1 MYKGKCQ
8 AFVADCYAYGAGM
21 TRRSA
26 SSAKVA
32 RNLWRVST
40 SQSNIPVGAA
50 VYFDSPTSPQYGHV
64 GLHIGNNQVIHA
76 FGTVKQ
82 MSVSAIIECGYAWQ
96 GWGWNGGVKPTGA
109 GTTVPAGT
117 SDGGDRECL
126 PRRVRD
132 PHPPDRKR
140 STLSMSRTPRIS
152 CRMSMR
158 ISGSPMRRK
167 NGAGH
172 LGPGGQSLSL
182 RRF

>member
-1 MYKGKCQ
+1 MATQVEQAVAWAKKKLGVTMYKGKCQ

-82 MSVSAIIECGYAWQ
+82 MSVSSGAAMPGRA
-96 GWGWNGGVKPTGA
+96 GV
-109 GTTVPAGT
+109 GTAASSPPGRAPL
-117 SDGGDRECL
+117 S
-126 PRRVRD
+126 RRG
-132 PHPPDRKR
+132 
-140 STLSMSRTPRIS
+140 LRT
-152 CRMSMR
+152 
-158 ISGSPMRRK
+158 
-167 NGAGH
+167 
-172 LGPGGQSLSL
+172 GGQRMPPKASP
-182 RRF
+182 

>member
-1 MYKGKCQ
+1 MATQVEQAVAWAKKKLGVTMYKGKCQ

-82 MSVSAIIECGYAWQ
+82 MSVSAIIECG
-96 GWGWNGGVKPTGA
+96 
-109 GTTVPAGT
+109 
-117 SDGGDRECL
+117 
-126 PRRVRD
+126 
-132 PHPPDRKR
+132 
-140 STLSMSRTPRIS
+140 
-152 CRMSMR
+152 
-158 ISGSPMRRK
+158 
-167 NGAGH
+167 
-172 LGPGGQSLSL
+172 
-182 RRF
+182 